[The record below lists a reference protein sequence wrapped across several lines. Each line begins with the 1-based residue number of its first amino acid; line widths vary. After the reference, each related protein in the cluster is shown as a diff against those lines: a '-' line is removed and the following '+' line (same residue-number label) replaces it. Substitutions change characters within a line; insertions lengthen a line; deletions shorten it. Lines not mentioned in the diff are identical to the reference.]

1 MFTVFVRAYSRI
13 RFGRREYVCAHT
25 RRWPKPRQMAFQFSH

>member
-13 RFGRREYVCAHT
+13 RFGRREYLRTHT
-25 RRWPKPRQMAFQFSH
+25 RRWPKPRQLVFSFDR